1 MHEQQLPAVARAIAG
16 AACGDG
22 FAVSATLTTSDRD
35 MLTEVLPQLTEAVSA
50 AVGSSPPL
58 DNGGWI
64 AETAMLTLSATFDTR
79 AAACDAHPRWI
90 AALDAMRDRL
100 RDEFAVTELFV
111 SKHRTAAPAPTLVG
125 MD

>member
-1 MHEQQLPAVARAIAG
+1 M
-16 AACGDG
+16 
-22 FAVSATLTTSDRD
+22 SATLTTSDRD
-35 MLTEVLPQLTEAVSA
+35 ALTEVLPQLTETVSA

-64 AETAMLTLSATFDTR
+64 AETAMLTLRATFDTR

-90 AALDAMRDRL
+90 ASLDAMRDRL

>member
-1 MHEQQLPAVARAIAG
+1 MAFLFAPAVGVPSSVARDLRALE
-16 AACGDG
+16 
-22 FAVSATLTTSDRD
+22 ATLLSLERRTQCYS
-35 MLTEVLPQLTEAVSA
+35 
-50 AVGSSPPL
+50 GNL
-58 DNGGWI
+58 D
-64 AETAMLTLSATFDTR
+64 ALDDAT
-79 AAACDAHPRWI
+79 CDAHPRWT

>member
-1 MHEQQLPAVARAIAG
+1 MAFLFAPAIGVPSSVARHLRA
-16 AACGDG
+16 
-22 FAVSATLTTSDRD
+22 L
-35 MLTEVLPQLTEAVSA
+35 EAELLSLERRSQCFSGNL
-50 AVGSSPPL
+50 GSSPPL

-90 AALDAMRDRL
+90 ASLDAMGDRL

>member
-1 MHEQQLPAVARAIAG
+1 MLRNSRAAWLARHG
-16 AACGDG
+16 CGELG
-22 FAVSATLTTSDRD
+22 
-35 MLTEVLPQLTEAVSA
+35 
-50 AVGSSPPL
+50 VGLCELPPL

-64 AETAMLTLSATFDTR
+64 AETAMLTLRATFDTR

-90 AALDAMRDRL
+90 ASLDAMRDRL

>member
-1 MHEQQLPAVARAIAG
+1 MCELHLGAAQHRSRQRWSPVNPAVAEG
-16 AACGDG
+16 AALDPL
-22 FAVSATLTTSDRD
+22 ALEPADEASAD
-35 MLTEVLPQLTEAVSA
+35 SA

-64 AETAMLTLSATFDTR
+64 AETAMLTLRATFDTR